1 MLYNTAYIN
10 SNYFENNVKTTVKNN
25 FYLGLI
31 NIYNF
36 VLERGDL
43 LRKSYKADLVI
54 MNANVITMNEKR
66 ERAEAFAVKDGKFI
80 AVGTSSE
87 IEEYI
92 GKETKVL
99 DLDGKTVVPGF
110 IDAHIHPS
118 MVAKER
124 LKVDLGPTRVKSIE
138 DVIRILKSVAQRT
151 PPGQWILGTNYDD
164 TKVKEKRMPTRWE
177 LDRASK
183 EHPIVISHVS
193 LHLGSVNSKALEIA
207 GITKD
212 TPNPE
217 GGEFERDAS
226 GELTGVVKE
235 AAFADYFTIGT
246 AERPPVVPPLERTK
260 LVVSLSE
267 VLRNLA
273 SKGITSVGDGLILP
287 EDIRAYQDL
296 YQSGSLPIR
305 VTMYIHGN
313 YLDLL
318 TRLMIRTGFGN
329 EWLRIGGIKFFVDGA
344 IAGRTAYLSQPYEGT
359 KDYYGIVTITQEKLN
374 ELVLKAHKAD
384 LQIHTHANGDRA
396 IEMLLDAYEKAL
408 EEYPRENHR
417 HTIVH
422 CTVVTQEILKRI
434 KKLGCVVL
442 PFTTYIYA
450 HGEKMS
456 AYGSRISMMFAFRSF
471 LDYGIP
477 VGAGSDYP
485 CGPFDPL
492 LAIQT
497 MVTRKS
503 AQGEVLGPEQRISVE
518 EALWIYTMG
527 GAYALFEENIKG
539 SIEVGKLADFV
550 VLSEDPTKVP
560 VNRIKD
566 IKVEATF
573 VGGKMVYGKI
583 KV

>member
-1 MLYNTAYIN
+1 ME
-10 SNYFENNVKTTVKNN
+10 SW
-25 FYLGLI
+25 
-31 NIYNF
+31 
-36 VLERGDL
+36 
-43 LRKSYKADLVI
+43 KADLVVV
-54 MNANVITMNEKR
+54 NANVITMNEKR
-66 ERAEAFAVKDGKFI
+66 ERAEAFAVKDGRFI

-87 IEEYI
+87 IEELI
-92 GKETKVL
+92 GKNTKVL
-99 DLDGKTVVPGF
+99 DLEGKTVVPGF
-110 IDAHIHPS
+110 IDAHCHPS
-118 MVAKER
+118 LVAKER
-124 LKVDLGPTRVKSIE
+124 LKADLGPTRVQSIE
-138 DVIRILKSVAQRT
+138 DVIRVLKDVAQRT
-151 PPGQWILGTNYDD
+151 PSGEWILGTYYDD
-164 TKVKEKRMPTRWE
+164 TKVKEKRMPTKEE
-177 LDRASK
+177 LDKASK

-212 TPNPE
+212 TPDPE
-217 GGEFERDAS
+217 GGEFERDAN

-235 AAFADYFTIGT
+235 NAFFNYFTIGT
-246 AERPPVVPPLERTK
+246 SECPPVIPPLGRTK
-260 LVVSLSE
+260 VVESLSK
-267 VLRNLA
+267 VLETLA
-273 SKGITSVGDGLILP
+273 SRGITSVGDGLIIP

-296 YQSGSLPIR
+296 YWSGKLPIR

-329 EWLRIGGIKFFVDGA
+329 EWIKIGGIKFFVDGA

-359 KDYYGIVTITQEKLN
+359 KEYYGIVTITQEKLN
-374 ELVLKAHKAD
+374 ELVLKSHKAE
-384 LQIHTHANGDRA
+384 LQIHTHANGDKA
-396 IEMLLDAYEKAL
+396 IEMILDAYEKAL
-408 EEYPRENHR
+408 EEYPREDHR

-422 CTVVTQEILKRI
+422 CTVVTQEILGRI
-434 KKLGCVVL
+434 KKLGCTVL
-442 PFTTYIYA
+442 PFTTYVYA

-471 LDYGIP
+471 LEYGIP

-503 AQGEVLGPEQRISVE
+503 TQGEVLGPEQRISVE

-527 GAYALFEENIKG
+527 GAYALFEENVKG

-550 VLSEDPTKVP
+550 VLSEDPTKVLP
-560 VNRIKD
+560 DSIKD
-566 IKVEATF
+566 IEVEKTF
-573 VGGKMVYGKI
+573 VGGKRVYEKT
-583 KV
+583 K